1 MQNSQ
6 AKFKKN
12 SIFNRTFV
20 SLLFVNM
27 AMNMGQYMSNTLI
40 SKYAKFLGGTPE
52 IIGTVASLFAVTAL
66 LFKLISA
73 PAIDTF
79 NRKYI
84 LIGSMSVLGIAFSG
98 FALSNSIPT
107 LIISRL
113 IQGSAMAF
121 TTTCCLAL
129 ASDSL
134 PQNKLG
140 SGLGIF
146 SLAQAA
152 CQAIGPSVGLVLVDN
167 FGFQFAFTISAVVTF
182 LSAGV
187 TFLIHTEHTPG
198 RHFKISR
205 SSIIAK
211 EAVTPAILMFFLAMT
226 FSTIGSF
233 LVVYAEEYHIKN
245 IGYYFTVYALTL
257 LVTRP
262 LIGRL
267 SDNFGT
273 VRVVLPAMFFFASSF
288 IIISFSRTLPMFL
301 LAAFVAAF
309 GYGACQPAI
318 QALCMRCVPHE
329 HRGAGSC
336 TSYIGTDCGMLV
348 GPLISGSIA
357 ASAGYPIMWRFMVVP
372 ILFAACFAFFSRH
385 KIDRMEGIVHTNT
398 TPASQ

>member
-6 AKFKKN
+6 TQFKK
-12 SIFNRTFV
+12 SRIFNRTFV
-20 SLLFVNM
+20 SLLLVNM
-27 AMNMGQYMSNTLI
+27 ALNMGQYMSNTLI

-52 IIGTVASLFAVTAL
+52 VIGTVSSIFAVTAL
-66 LFKLISA
+66 VFKLVSA
-73 PAIDTF
+73 PAIDSF

-84 LIGSMSVLGIAFSG
+84 LIGSMSVLGIAFTG
-98 FALSNSIPT
+98 FALSYSISA
-107 LIISRL
+107 LIVSRL
-113 IQGSAMAF
+113 IQGASMAF

-129 ASDSL
+129 ASDAL
-134 PQNKLG
+134 PQDKLG

-152 CQAIGPSVGLVLVDN
+152 CQAIGPSVGLTLVDIFDYN
-167 FGFQFAFTISAVVTF
+167 FAFAISAVLTF

-262 LIGRL
+262 LVGRL
-267 SDNFGT
+267 SDKLGT
-273 VRVVLPAMFFFASSF
+273 VKVILPAMLFFAFSF
-288 IIISFSRTLPMFL
+288 IIISYSRTLPMFL
-301 LAAFVAAF
+301 LAAFVSAF
-309 GYGACQPAI
+309 GYGACQPAM
-318 QALCMRCVPHE
+318 QALCMRCVPPE
-329 HRGAGSC
+329 RRGAASC
-336 TSYIGTDCGMLV
+336 TGYIGTDCGMLA
-348 GPLISGSIA
+348 GPVISGIIA
-357 ASAGYPIMWRFMVVP
+357 SSAGYPSMWRFMILP
-372 ILFAACFAFFSRH
+372 ILFAAFFAFLFRYKIAH
-385 KIDRMEGIVHTNT
+385 KEGIVFKNDS
-398 TPASQ
+398 ASTL